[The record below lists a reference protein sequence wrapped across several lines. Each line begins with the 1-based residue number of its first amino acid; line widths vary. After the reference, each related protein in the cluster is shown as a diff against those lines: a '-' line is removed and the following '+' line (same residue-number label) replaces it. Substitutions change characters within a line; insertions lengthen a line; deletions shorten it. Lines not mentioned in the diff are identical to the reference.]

1 VALSVVS
8 RGAVALAG
16 SLAQQ
21 PCRGGHSWVFLQY
34 LLGFRKLGFD
44 VLFLDRITTDVSVA
58 KAGLD
63 YVDSVMSRFGLAT
76 DYCLL
81 DSTGVPVAGA
91 SRDQALNRI
100 RDSKFL
106 MNVSGYLDDPELL
119 AAARK
124 RVYLDIDPG
133 FAQMWRELGLHDAFA
148 GHDAFVTIGENIG
161 RPDCRIP
168 TCGLDWITTR
178 PPVMLDL
185 WPATLEA
192 GSAFTSIGS
201 WRGPFAPVVYGGQ
214 TYGLRVH
221 EFRKFAQLPSITSEE
236 FELALEIHKAEAADL
251 NLLRSGGWRL
261 VLPETVA
268 GDPIAYRDYLAHSR
282 AEFMVAKN
290 MYVDTRG
297 GWFSDRSA
305 CYLASGRPVLAQD
318 TGNASLY
325 PTGAGLL
332 TFSTLG
338 EAVSGVESISRDYPR
353 HALAAR
359 DIAEKYFDSDKVL
372 TQLLE
377 KLDA

>member
-1 VALSVVS
+1 LKGRVCIS
-8 RGAVALAG
+8 GA
-16 SLAQQ
+16 LAQQ
-21 PCRGGHSWVFLQY
+21 PYRSGHSWVFLQY

-44 VLFLDRITTDVSVA
+44 VLFLDRVESDLVGDD
-58 KAGLD
+58 AGPRFLA
-63 YVDSVMSRFGLAT
+63 SVMQRFGLEA

-81 DSTGVPVAGA
+81 GLEGGPVAGI
-91 SRDQALNRI
+91 SRPEALRRV
-100 RDSKFL
+100 RDSMLLINVTGFL
-106 MNVSGYLDDPELL
+106 EDAELL

-185 WPATLEA
+185 WPPTLEA

-236 FELALEIHKAEAADL
+236 FELALEIHEAETADL

-318 TGNASLY
+318 TGIASLY

-332 TFSTLG
+332 TFSTLE
-338 EAVSGVESISRDYPR
+338 EAVSGVESISGDYPR